1 LLDSLLQERPKCKQ
15 EKVLIS
21 FKMFAFIFGGIAKLF
36 HKWDLACIDNHIFR
50 LHYRASVIIMLTAI
64 ALVTSGQFIGNP
76 INCMS
81 DSVSASI
88 MDMYCWIHSTYSVN
102 DKFEGEQGVDYPHPG
117 LGEDGTSGDSES
129 YTHHRFYQWVVFV
142 LMLQAG
148 MFYAPRLLWKTAEGG
163 VMKLLTAG
171 LTDITAFMNKDT
183 RRDGVDLI
191 AKYYNLKHARR
202 GTYFMKFVTCEV
214 LNFANV
220 IGQIYFTDMFL
231 GYQFTQFGRN
241 VLSQS
246 EEDLN
251 TRADPMNRV
260 FPKVTKCSFHKY
272 GPSGTIQKHDALCVL
287 PINIINEKIYI
298 FLYFWF
304 VFLGA
309 ISAVWLVYRLLT
321 IFSHNLRVN
330 VIYARSERQVPKSK
344 ISACLSNPAH
354 TGLERLGDYL
364 LLYLITKNV
373 NPLIIKDVFNQ
384 IAPERWEANEEEL
397 TALKK
402 SSAPEM
408 TE

>member
-1 LLDSLLQERPKCKQ
+1 
-15 EKVLIS
+15 
-21 FKMFAFIFGGIAKLF
+21 MFAFIFGGIASLF
-36 HKWDLACIDNHIFR
+36 HKWDSACIDNHIFR
-50 LHYRASVIIMLTAI
+50 LHYRASVIILLTAI

-81 DSVSASI
+81 DSISSGI
-88 MDMYCWIHSTYSVN
+88 MDVYCWIHSTYSV
-102 DKFEGEQGVDYPHPG
+102 KSQFEGEKGLDFPHPG
-117 LGEDGTSGDSES
+117 LGPDDTDEEGHG
-129 YTHHRFYQWVVFV
+129 YTHHKFYQWVVFV
-142 LMLQAG
+142 LTLQAG
-148 MFYAPRLLWKTAEGG
+148 MFYFPRLLWKTAENG
-163 VMKLLTAG
+163 VMKLLTCG
-171 LTDITAFMNKDT
+171 LTDITAFMDKDT
-183 RRDGVDLI
+183 RGDGVDLI
-191 AKYYNLKHARR
+191 AKYYNLRHSHR

-231 GYQFTQFGRN
+231 GFQFTKFGRD

-251 TRADPMNRV
+251 SRTDPMNEV

-287 PINIINEKIYI
+287 PLNIINEKIYI

-304 VFLGA
+304 VFLA
-309 ISAVWLVYRLLT
+309 AVSAVWLVYRLLT
-321 IFSHNLRVN
+321 IISHDVRVS
-330 VIYARSERQVPKSK
+330 VIFARSERMVRKET

-373 NPLIIKDVFNQ
+373 NPLIIKDVFDR
-384 IAPERWEANEEEL
+384 IAPEKYMANNEEEL
-397 TALKK
+397 SALQK
-402 SSAPEM
+402 SSAPEENLY
-408 TE
+408 TSS